1 MQHEGREKAAKL
13 DKNLGKWMKIC
24 RSTVIRR
31 RRLEVQNIEV
41 TTYQYVKTRDLPSKC
56 LGLNYVYS
64 MVQELI
70 KKLDVIT
77 FPFSS
82 SNRGTQRSNAMVG

>member
-1 MQHEGREKAAKL
+1 MLHFYNKL
-13 DKNLGKWMKIC
+13 
-24 RSTVIRR
+24 
-31 RRLEVQNIEV
+31 EA
-41 TTYQYVKTRDLPSKC
+41 YLPSKC

-82 SNRGTQRSNAMVG
+82 SNRGTQRSNGRITPSEQNPLVCTKPKTPI